1 MLTLGPAASNP
12 LKLTYLTK
20 PSGLH
25 ILLGLVAASIN
36 KLYKELIAESTKQN
50 TKIRISCT
58 KSEIQKKCG
67 YHTLLGS
74 VVLAGD
80 GELHHLLIPFYS
92 LLNYLITHLTPAA
105 PPEHTRLNHYSSTCI
120 PCLRSVTKGFNKGV
134 SFIGYKTVG
143 PRAGTKEQE
152 YNRPFPRGGIDVFC
166 FFLVR
171 KPSHS

>member
-58 KSEIQKKCG
+58 KSEIQKKMWLP
-67 YHTLLGS
+67 H
-74 VVLAGD
+74 LAGKC
-80 GELHHLLIPFYS
+80 S
-92 LLNYLITHLTPAA
+92 
-105 PPEHTRLNHYSSTCI
+105 
-120 PCLRSVTKGFNKGV
+120 
-134 SFIGYKTVG
+134 
-143 PRAGTKEQE
+143 AGW
-152 YNRPFPRGGIDVFC
+152 
-166 FFLVR
+166 
-171 KPSHS
+171 